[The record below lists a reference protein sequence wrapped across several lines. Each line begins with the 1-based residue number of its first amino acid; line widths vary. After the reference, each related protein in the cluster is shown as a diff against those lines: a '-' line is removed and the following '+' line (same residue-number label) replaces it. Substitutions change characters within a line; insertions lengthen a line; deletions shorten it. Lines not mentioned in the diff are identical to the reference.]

1 MPRQMRIQS
10 KTKTYHVMIRGN
22 GKRNLFFDDA
32 DRYKF
37 LNILQEKNKDKKYAL
52 YGYCLMENHVHFIIF
67 EGSDDLSRIMK
78 RINTSY
84 AYYFNKKYQRVGHVF
99 QDRFRSEAIEKENYL
114 LAALR
119 DIHNNPVK
127 AGIVSHPSQY
137 QWSSYAA
144 YVDGNSPYFSIVD
157 RDTVLGIIASDRND
171 AIKEF
176 IEFHNYGDHDEFIE
190 YPEEEKQLKEI
201 SNENEALNYVSSF
214 LQEKANTTDL
224 LIIKRD
230 SVLRNELIRHLK
242 ERSSLSIRQIANV
255 LSINRGM
262 VERLKI

>member
-1 MPRQMRIQS
+1 
-10 KTKTYHVMIRGN
+10 
-22 GKRNLFFDDA
+22 
-32 DRYKF
+32 
-37 LNILQEKNKDKKYAL
+37 
-52 YGYCLMENHVHFIIF
+52 
-67 EGSDDLSRIMK
+67 
-78 RINTSY
+78 
-84 AYYFNKKYQRVGHVF
+84 
-99 QDRFRSEAIEKENYL
+99 
-114 LAALR
+114 
-119 DIHNNPVK
+119 
-127 AGIVSHPSQY
+127 
-137 QWSSYAA
+137 
-144 YVDGNSPYFSIVD
+144 VD

-214 LQEKANTTDL
+214 LQEKANTIDL